1 MSNLNTIIHI
11 LNSGFMYFHILLN
24 TKIIIVWKQVGDFRS
39 AIPKFRFLHFQ
50 QRERERGSAMLW
62 DSCCMMIGKT
72 LEKRVRCLSSPFPFL
87 LNQRSRHLNKNHLTA
102 AVLCT
107 GNQHQPPTTG
117 SFRNNASLSLC
128 WYSETVNYCSLLS
141 WPYD

>member
-1 MSNLNTIIHI
+1 
-11 LNSGFMYFHILLN
+11 
-24 TKIIIVWKQVGDFRS
+24 
-39 AIPKFRFLHFQ
+39 
-50 QRERERGSAMLW
+50 MLW

-72 LEKRVRCLSSPFPFL
+72 LEKRVRCLSSPIPL
-87 LNQRSRHLNKNHLTA
+87 RTKSKIKAPKQNHLTA

-128 WYSETVNYCSLLS
+128 WYSETVNYC
-141 WPYD
+141 